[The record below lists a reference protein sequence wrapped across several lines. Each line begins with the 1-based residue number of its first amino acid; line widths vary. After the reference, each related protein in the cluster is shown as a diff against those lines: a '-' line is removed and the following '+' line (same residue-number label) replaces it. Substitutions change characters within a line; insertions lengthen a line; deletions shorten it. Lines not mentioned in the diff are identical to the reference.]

1 MRSSTAF
8 TRTAADD
15 DGVAVGRPG
24 PTVTAARAGGTA
36 GRRAAGAGPARGLAA
51 AVAFV
56 LLAAGCAQAG
66 TAGTSAADGGKDGKR
81 PVKVGLV
88 YSKTGPL
95 AAYGKQY
102 AEGFRAGLSYATKGT
117 GAVGGHRVELEEQ
130 DDAGDPAKAVSA
142 AKDLIGKG
150 HRILAGSTASG
161 VALQVGP
168 IAAQNKVLFV
178 SGPAAADKV
187 TGLNKYT
194 FRSGRQSYQ
203 DIRTAA
209 SFVGDAKGKRVTV
222 LAQDNAFGQAN
233 VAAVKAVLGGQGAT
247 VDAVLAPPSA
257 TDLTPFATQA
267 KGARPDLLF
276 VAWAGDSSSALWT
289 ALNQQDVFAETK
301 VVTGLD
307 LAASYP
313 LFGPAGEKIS
323 FLNHY
328 FAGAAATPVEKAMDE
343 AVAAAGGRSDIF
355 TPDGFT
361 AAQMIV
367 HAIEA
372 GNGSADDT
380 SVLVKALEGWSF
392 DGVKGRTTV
401 RAEDH
406 ALLQPMFQVRL
417 TGTGAVAKPSVVKT
431 LPADEVAPPLA
442 PMAG

>member
-1 MRSSTAF
+1 MPRTDATVRSV
-8 TRTAADD
+8 RK
-15 DGVAVGRPG
+15 
-24 PTVTAARAGGTA
+24 
-36 GRRAAGAGPARGLAA
+36 LAA
-51 AVAFV
+51 LAACV
-56 LLAAGCAQAG
+56 LLAAGCAKAG
-66 TAGTSAADGGKDGKR
+66 TAGTSAADAGGSKD

-102 AEGFRAGLSYATKGT
+102 LEGFKAGLDYATKGT
-117 GAVGGHRVELEEQ
+117 GAVAGHKIEIVEQ
-130 DDAGDPAKAVSA
+130 DDAGDPAKAVSG

-150 HRILAGSTASG
+150 YKILAGSTASG

-168 IAAQNKVLFV
+168 IAAQNKVLFI

-203 DIRTAA
+203 DIKVAA
-209 SFVGDAKGKRVTV
+209 SFIGKEAKGKKVTV
-222 LAQDNAFGQAN
+222 LAQDSAFGQAN
-233 VAAVKAVLGGQGAT
+233 VAAVKAVLGAEGAT

-267 KGARPDLLF
+267 KAAKPDLLF
-276 VAWAGDSSSALWT
+276 VAWAGETASALWT
-289 ALNQQDVFAETK
+289 SLTQQDVFASTK

-313 LFGPAGEKIS
+313 LFGPAAEKIS

-328 FAGAAATPVEKAMDE
+328 FAGAAGGNEVELAMTDAVTKAGSK
-343 AVAAAGGRSDIF
+343 ADIF

-361 AAQMIV
+361 AAQMVV

-372 GNGSADDT
+372 NKGSAADT
-380 SVLVKALEGWSF
+380 DALVKSLEGWSF
-392 DGVKGRTTV
+392 DGVKGKLTI
-401 RAEDH
+401 RAQDH
-406 ALLQPMFQVRL
+406 ALLQPMFQVNL
-417 TGTGAVAKPSVVKT
+417 TGTGAAAKPTVVNT
-431 LPADEVAPPLA
+431 LTAEQVAPPVA

>member
-1 MRSSTAF
+1 MRSSTAL
-8 TRTAADD
+8 TRTASGA
-15 DGVAVGRPG
+15 
-24 PTVTAARAGGTA
+24 TA
-36 GRRAAGAGPARGLAA
+36 GAAGAAGTACKAAAGPGRRLAA
-51 AVAFV
+51 IAACA
-56 LLAAGCAQAG
+56 LLAAGCAKAG
-66 TAGTSAADGGKDGKR
+66 TAGTTAADGGGSKG

-88 YSKTGPL
+88 YSRTGPL

-102 AEGFRAGLSYATKGT
+102 LEGFKAGLNYATKGT
-117 GAVGGHRVELEEQ
+117 GAVDGHKIEFEEQ

-150 HRILAGSTASG
+150 HKILAGSTASG

-168 IAAQNKVLFV
+168 IAAQNKVLFI

-209 SFVGDAKGKRVTV
+209 SFIGDAKGRKVTV

-233 VAAVKAVLGGQGAT
+233 VAAVKAVLGAQGAT

-257 TDLTPFATQA
+257 TDLTPFASQA
-267 KGARPDLLF
+267 KTAKPDLLF
-276 VAWAGDSSSALWT
+276 VAWAGDTSSALWT

-323 FLNHY
+323 FLDHY
-328 FAGAAATPVEKAMDE
+328 FGGAAGTPVEKAMDE
-343 AVAAAGGRSDIF
+343 AVTAGGGKSDIF

-361 AAQMIV
+361 AAQMVV

-372 GNGSADDT
+372 NHGSTDDT
-380 SVLVKALEGWSF
+380 SALVNALEGWSF
-392 DGVKGRTTV
+392 DAVKGRATV

-417 TGTGAVAKPSVVKT
+417 TGTGAAAKPTVEKT
-431 LPADEVAPPLA
+431 LTADEAAPPVT

>member
-1 MRSSTAF
+1 MRSSKVPTT
-8 TRTAADD
+8 TRS
-15 DGVAVGRPG
+15 GIR
-24 PTVTAARAGGTA
+24 
-36 GRRAAGAGPARGLAA
+36 PARGLAA
-51 AVAFV
+51 VAACV
-56 LLAAGCAQAG
+56 LLAAGCAKAG
-66 TAGTSAADGGKDGKR
+66 TAGTGAADGAGAKS

-102 AEGFRAGLSYATKGT
+102 LEGFKAGLNYATKGT
-117 GAVGGHRVELEEQ
+117 GAVDGHRIEFEEQ

-150 HRILAGSTASG
+150 HKILAGSTASG

-168 IAAQNKVLFV
+168 IAAQNKVLFI

-209 SFVGDAKGKRVTV
+209 SFIGDAKGRKVTV

-233 VAAVKAVLGGQGAT
+233 VAAVKAVLGAQGAT

-267 KGARPDLLF
+267 KSAKPDLLF
-276 VAWAGDSSSALWT
+276 VAWAGDTSAALWT
-289 ALNQQDVFAETK
+289 ALNQQDVFADTK

-328 FAGAAATPVEKAMDE
+328 FGGAAGTPVEKAMDE
-343 AVAAAGGRSDIF
+343 AVTAGGGKSDIF

-367 HAIEA
+367 HAVEA
-372 GNGSADDT
+372 TKGSADDT
-380 SVLVKALEGWSF
+380 AALVKALEGWSF

-417 TGTGAVAKPSVVKT
+417 TGTGTAAKPSVEKALT
-431 LPADEVAPPLA
+431 ADEAAPPVT